1 MLKKHMAA
9 CLFATALMAAPALAQ
24 TSGTSPA
31 APSGSS
37 ASSSASAGSQSGQ
50 FMTHPQANQ
59 WRASKL
65 VGVNIY
71 GADHQ
76 KIGDVND
83 VLVDHQGKAEAVVIG
98 VGGFLGIGEKDVAV
112 PFSAIQ
118 WRENRDDLQTASANR
133 PAGAGAGAG
142 GAGTSG
148 TTATTGAGSGNMAS
162 TSAGGAP
169 TAGTGAGSTASG
181 TTASNTAA
189 GSSASSTG
197 AGSSASNTSATGST
211 NRSATNDRDRGY
223 PDHGVLNMSKADLQN
238 APKFSY
244 NMNDNSSANRGTSA
258 SGTSTS
264 APAAGSNAPKQ

>member
-9 CLFATALMAAPALAQ
+9 CLFATALTAAPALAQ

-31 APSGSS
+31 TPSGSS
-37 ASSSASAGSQSGQ
+37 ASSSASAASHSGQ

-83 VLVDHQGKAEAVVIG
+83 VLVDHTGKADAVVIG

-133 PAGAGAGAG
+133 PAGASGAGTS
-142 GAGTSG
+142 GTSG
-148 TTATTGAGSGNMAS
+148 TTATTGAGTGNMA
-162 TSAGGAP
+162 
-169 TAGTGAGSTASG
+169 
-181 TTASNTAA
+181 
-189 GSSASSTG
+189 
-197 AGSSASNTSATGST
+197 AT
-211 NRSATNDRDRGY
+211 
-223 PDHGVLNMSKADLQN
+223 
-238 APKFSY
+238 
-244 NMNDNSSANRGTSA
+244 
-258 SGTSTS
+258 
-264 APAAGSNAPKQ
+264 

>member
-9 CLFATALMAAPALAQ
+9 CLFATALTAAPALAQ

-31 APSGSS
+31 TPSGSS
-37 ASSSASAGSQSGQ
+37 ASASASAASHSGQ

-83 VLVDHQGKAEAVVIG
+83 VLVDHTGKAEAVVIG

-118 WRENRDDLQTASANR
+118 WRENRDDLQTASTNR
-133 PAGAGAGAG
+133 PAGSA
-142 GAGTSG
+142 SG
-148 TTATTGAGSGNMAS
+148 TTATTGAGTGNMAA

-169 TAGTGAGSTASG
+169 TAGTGAGTTAPS

-189 GSSASSTG
+189 GT
-197 AGSSASNTSATGST
+197 SASNTAATGST
-211 NRSATNDRDRGY
+211 NRSAT
-223 PDHGVLNMSKADLQN
+223 AD
-238 APKFSY
+238 
-244 NMNDNSSANRGTSA
+244 
-258 SGTSTS
+258 
-264 APAAGSNAPKQ
+264 

>member
-24 TSGTSPA
+24 TSSTSPVT
-31 APSGSS
+31 PSGSS
-37 ASSSASAGSQSGQ
+37 ASASASAASHSGQ

-83 VLVDHQGKAEAVVIG
+83 VLVDHTGKAEAVVIG

-118 WRENRDDLQTASANR
+118 WRENRDDLQTASTNR
-133 PAGAGAGAG
+133 PAGAGGACTGAG
-142 GAGTSG
+142 G
-148 TTATTGAGSGNMAS
+148 
-162 TSAGGAP
+162 
-169 TAGTGAGSTASG
+169 ASG
-181 TTASNTAA
+181 TTA
-189 GSSASSTG
+189 
-197 AGSSASNTSATGST
+197 
-211 NRSATNDRDRGY
+211 
-223 PDHGVLNMSKADLQN
+223 
-238 APKFSY
+238 
-244 NMNDNSSANRGTSA
+244 
-258 SGTSTS
+258 
-264 APAAGSNAPKQ
+264 

>member
-24 TSGTSPA
+24 TSGTTPA
-31 APSGSS
+31 TPRGSS
-37 ASSSASAGSQSGQ
+37 ASPRAAGASHSGQ

-118 WRENRDDLQTASANR
+118 WRENRDDLQTASTNR
-133 PAGAGAGAG
+133 PAGAG
-142 GAGTSG
+142 GAGTGAGGASG
-148 TTATTGAGSGNMAS
+148 TTATTGAGTGNMAS
-162 TSAGGAP
+162 T
-169 TAGTGAGSTASG
+169 
-181 TTASNTAA
+181 
-189 GSSASSTG
+189 
-197 AGSSASNTSATGST
+197 
-211 NRSATNDRDRGY
+211 
-223 PDHGVLNMSKADLQN
+223 
-238 APKFSY
+238 
-244 NMNDNSSANRGTSA
+244 
-258 SGTSTS
+258 
-264 APAAGSNAPKQ
+264 

>member
-31 APSGSS
+31 TPSGSS
-37 ASSSASAGSQSGQ
+37 ASSSASAASHSGQ

-83 VLVDHQGKAEAVVIG
+83 VLVDHTGKAEAVVIG
-98 VGGFLGIGEKDVAV
+98 VGGFLGIGEKEGAV
-112 PFSAIQ
+112 PFSATQ
-118 WRENRDDLQTASANR
+118 RRETRDDPQTASTTR
-133 PAGAGAGAG
+133 P
-142 GAGTSG
+142 AGTSG
-148 TTATTGAGSGNMAS
+148 TTATTGAGTGNMAS

-169 TAGTGAGSTASG
+169 TAGTGAGSTASS

-189 GSSASSTG
+189 GTA
-197 AGSSASNTSATGST
+197 ASNTSATGST

-223 PDHGVLNMSKADLQN
+223 PDHGVLNMSKADL
-238 APKFSY
+238 
-244 NMNDNSSANRGTSA
+244 
-258 SGTSTS
+258 
-264 APAAGSNAPKQ
+264 

>member
-9 CLFATALMAAPALAQ
+9 CLFATALIAAPALAQ
-24 TSGTSPA
+24 TSTTSPSTS
-31 APSGSS
+31 SGASSSSS
-37 ASSSASAGSQSGQ
+37 ASSGQ
-50 FMTHPQANQ
+50 VMTHPQANQ

-83 VLVDHQGKAEAVVIG
+83 VLVDHTGKAEAVVIG

-133 PAGAGAGAG
+133 PAG
-142 GAGTSG
+142 TSG
-148 TTATTGAGSGNMAS
+148 TTATTGAGTGNMAA

-169 TAGTGAGSTASG
+169 TAGTGAGTTAPS

-189 GSSASSTG
+189 GT
-197 AGSSASNTSATGST
+197 SASNTSATGST
-211 NRSATNDRDRGY
+211 SRSATNDRDRAY
-223 PDHGVLNMSKADLQN
+223 PDHGLLNMSKA
-238 APKFSY
+238 
-244 NMNDNSSANRGTSA
+244 
-258 SGTSTS
+258 
-264 APAAGSNAPKQ
+264 

>member
-9 CLFATALMAAPALAQ
+9 CLFATALMAVPALAQ
-24 TSGTSPA
+24 TSGTSPSTSPG
-31 APSGSS
+31 APSTATA
-37 ASSSASAGSQSGQ
+37 ASSGQ
-50 FMTHPQANQ
+50 FISQPQANQ

-71 GADHQ
+71 GSDHQ

-83 VLVDHQGKAEAVVIG
+83 VLLDHQGKAEAVVIG

-118 WRENRDDLQTASANR
+118 WKENRDDLQTASANR
-133 PAGAGAGAG
+133 PAGA
-142 GAGTSG
+142 SG
-148 TTATTGAGSGNMAS
+148 TTATTAAGTA
-162 TSAGGAP
+162 AGGAP
-169 TAGTGAGSTASG
+169 TAGTGAGSTSN

-189 GSSASSTG
+189 GT
-197 AGSSASNTSATGST
+197 SASNTTATGST
-211 NRSATNDRDRGY
+211 SRSTTTDRDRTY

-244 NMNDNSSANRGTSA
+244 TANR
-258 SGTSTS
+258 
-264 APAAGSNAPKQ
+264 

>member
-31 APSGSS
+31 TASGSS
-37 ASSSASAGSQSGQ
+37 ASSSASAASHSGQ

-83 VLVDHQGKAEAVVIG
+83 VLVDHTGKAEAVVIG

-118 WRENRDDLQTASANR
+118 WRENRDDLQTASNAGNR
-133 PAGAGAGAG
+133 NTAGTSAGGAGAG
-142 GAGTSG
+142 GTSG
-148 TTATTGAGSGNMAS
+148 TTATTGAGTGNMAS

-189 GSSASSTG
+189 GTSAN
-197 AGSSASNTSATGST
+197 NTSATGST

-244 NMNDNSSANRGTSA
+244 NMNDNSSGNASRGTGA

>member
-1 MLKKHMAA
+1 
-9 CLFATALMAAPALAQ
+9 
-24 TSGTSPA
+24 
-31 APSGSS
+31 
-37 ASSSASAGSQSGQ
+37 
-50 FMTHPQANQ
+50 MTHPQANQ

-118 WRENRDDLQTASANR
+118 WRENRDDLQTASTNR
-133 PAGAGAGAG
+133 PAGAG
-142 GAGTSG
+142 GAGTGAGGASG
-148 TTATTGAGSGNMAS
+148 TTATTGAGTGNMAS

-169 TAGTGAGSTASG
+169 TAGTGAGSTASS

-189 GSSASSTG
+189 GT
-197 AGSSASNTSATGST
+197 SASNTSATGST

-244 NMNDNSSANRGTSA
+244 NMNDNSSASGSRGTGA

>member
-9 CLFATALMAAPALAQ
+9 CLFATALMAVPAVAQ
-24 TSGTSPA
+24 TGTSPSTS
-31 APSGSS
+31 SG
-37 ASSSASAGSQSGQ
+37 ASSSSAAASSGQ

-83 VLVDHQGKAEAVVIG
+83 VLVDHTGKAEAVVIG

-112 PFSAIQ
+112 PFSAIP
-118 WRENRDDLQTASANR
+118 WREKRGDPPTGPANP
-133 PAGAGAGAG
+133 PAGSA
-142 GAGTSG
+142 SG
-148 TTATTGAGSGNMAS
+148 TTATTGAGTGNMAA

-169 TAGTGAGSTASG
+169 TAGAGAGTTAPS

-189 GSSASSTG
+189 GT
-197 AGSSASNTSATGST
+197 SASNTAATGST
-211 NRSATNDRDRGY
+211 NR
-223 PDHGVLNMSKADLQN
+223 
-238 APKFSY
+238 
-244 NMNDNSSANRGTSA
+244 
-258 SGTSTS
+258 
-264 APAAGSNAPKQ
+264 